1 MIAALSQN
9 MTTSGSK
16 EIEEKKKKMK
26 KKINSLGFLVFS
38 V

>member
-16 EIEEKKKKMK
+16 EIEEKKKNE